1 MNIKTGLSRG
11 ENSMDDLINR
21 ISILL
26 EKMRKDG
33 VTKIEVDFH
42 DLSRM
47 YQMLNM
53 MKRISEIADWC
64 KEGYK

>member
-1 MNIKTGLSRG
+1 
-11 ENSMDDLINR
+11 MDEMIYRIN
-21 ISILL
+21 ILL

-33 VTKIEVDFH
+33 VTKIEVDFY

-53 MKRISEIADWC
+53 MKRIAEIADWC